1 MAVRV
6 DYIGNAEIYYYG
18 YIGNI
23 VDISFD
29 ISDYEISYISMLITS
44 DN

>member
-6 DYIGNAEIYYYG
+6 DYIGNIEIYYYG

-23 VDISFD
+23 VHISFAIGD
-29 ISDYEISYISMLITS
+29 I
-44 DN
+44 